1 VGRGFIM
8 AFNLSGSTITQTGMD
23 SDLSG
28 LSGIAVV
35 TTIIEGDASKPHNTY
50 SIGDRRLVING
61 TLNHDPASE
70 MLIIGNGTSGAS
82 ILINLGTYNYG
93 VTSVFSGFTQRSTE
107 LGLVITRITNS
118 NFDQPVFDVNGS
130 GTFNWNGGIINT
142 GGTFYFR
149 DSSTVTINDAIINI
163 QNPSGGQLVRSFTTN
178 LNVNGLK
185 KIGGAVLLYVSP
197 SSFEGYEPIHSDLSP
212 QSTGRQDYSLLFYGN
227 STPITVKDFKGFG
240 NPIDISYIDNGGA
253 KLENPLNGSSTTIG
267 GWLSGSR
274 SDTYI
279 ITTKNIDIS
288 FVDDQGSIINPK
300 IYAVDENNGNR
311 KNQNSNN
318 DISDKVYESTA
329 VSGTTNIE
337 VISGIY
343 NAVNTQNDIM
353 DVRFTG
359 DVASFK
365 FAEYSRA
372 LSGTGVNLKGNGNAS
387 VDWILFPD
395 TLITQTI
402 KSTVDAY
409 STLDNAQELYDRA
422 KANLYDNFEGESE
435 VTIGRVGTLVDG
447 KNLIFTMNQ
456 TGTAYNLTGSALTF
470 ASPSYV
476 GGFKDATINHGTGTT
491 VFNNMELENSTW
503 NADQLTL
510 IGSAD
515 ATSVIDIANSGTYNA
530 VDFTFDAASTIN
542 NSSGVAIDVIINN
555 GQQQPLTTGSAV
567 NFISAGAVITFNNL
581 SSANVQIVENDNIT
595 VSQRNISQT
604 GSLVYNTPNNSNGT
618 WTYIINREGY
628 NPIIGTY
635 DPTGGDLS
643 VDGSQSQKLLTDGS
657 IAYMGSSSVFLSI
670 MPTADGS
677 RMNLRIG
684 DGAVSAANCFDEVEV
699 ALMTQD
705 GMTYLANGGGEIS
718 IAILPTGSF
727 VFLENNVRLIRDNV
741 GDANATINAFVQSTD
756 GQVLDNTNGGVQF
769 IAPSSDTNIVSV
781 NGVDVTDINDFIADI
796 SSIETKVE
804 ADARQ
809 VLLIA
814 EHDATQVDI
823 AAIPDSVYDDTA
835 LVAKVDVLDSNVD
848 DIKTKTDTLVN
859 TDLTGIALS
868 TEIAALNDFDP
879 AIDVVASV
887 TLVDTVTTNTDMRG
901 TDSANTIAPDNASIA
916 AVLVDTNE
924 LQLNQGNFATATGFS
939 TPTDVTNSETVII
952 AEVNANETKIDI
964 IDTNVDAI
972 KLKTDTLVNT
982 DLTGIA
988 LSSEIAALND
998 FDPTLDTVTRVT
1010 LVDTTTANTDM
1021 RGTDGANTVAPDN
1034 ASIGSILADTNEL
1047 QLNQGNFTTAT
1058 GFSTPTDV
1066 NNAQTAIISEVNAN
1080 ETKIDAIETKAQAD
1094 IRQTALLA
1102 QHTATQGLITALND
1116 LSVAEVNAEVDQAL
1130 VDYDGPTKAELDAVQ
1145 ASIEAAISGLNDL
1158 DANAVSQ
1165 AVWDYLQS
1173 ATTVSASMKDAVEIT
1188 LKNAKLIPATI

>member
-1 VGRGFIM
+1 M
-8 AFNLSGSTITQTGMD
+8 AFNLSGSTITQTGTD

-28 LSGIAVV
+28 LAAITGV
-35 TTIIEGDASKPHNTY
+35 TTITEGDVLKPHNTY
-50 SIGDRRLVING
+50 SIGDRRLVIDG
-61 TLNHDPASE
+61 TLSHDPASE
-70 MLIIGNGTSGAS
+70 LLIIGDGISGES
-82 ILINLGTYNYG
+82 ILVNVGTYNYG
-93 VTSVFSGFTQRSTE
+93 ITTVFSGFTQRSTE
-107 LGLVITRITNS
+107 LGLVITRISNS
-118 NFDQPVFDVNGS
+118 NWAQPVFDVSGS

-163 QNPSGGQLVRSFTTN
+163 KNPHLGQLIRSFTTN

-185 KIGGAVLLYVSP
+185 KIGGGVILYVSP

-212 QSTGRQDYSLLFYGN
+212 QGVGRQDYSLLFYGN
-227 STPITVKDFKGFG
+227 STPMTVKDFKGFG

-267 GWLSGSR
+267 GWLSGTR

-288 FVDDQGSIINPK
+288 FVDDLGSIINPK
-300 IYAVDENNGNR
+300 VYAIDINSGNR
-311 KNQNSNN
+311 KDQNSNN
-318 DISDKVYESTA
+318 DTQDKVYESTA
-329 VSGTTNIE
+329 VSGTTSIE

-343 NAVNTQNDIM
+343 NAVNVQNDIM

-359 DVASFK
+359 DVATFK
-365 FAEYSRA
+365 FAEYSRV
-372 LSGTGVNLKGNGNAS
+372 LSGTGVNLKGNGTAS

-435 VTIGRVGTLVDG
+435 VTVGRVGALVDG

-456 TGTAYNLTGSALTF
+456 TGTAYNLTGSTVTF
-470 ASPSYV
+470 ASPSYI

-491 VFNNMELENSTW
+491 VFNDINLENSTW
-503 NADQLTL
+503 NADQLIL
-510 IGSAD
+510 VGSAD
-515 ATSVIDIANSGTYNA
+515 VTSVIDISNSGTYNA
-530 VDFTFDAASTIN
+530 VDFTFNAASIIN
-542 NSSGVAIDVIINN
+542 NSSGIAIDVIINN

-581 SSANVQIVENDNIT
+581 SSANVQILENDNIT

-628 NPIIGTY
+628 NPIIGKY

-657 IAYMGSSSVFLSI
+657 IAYMGSSSVFLAVA
-670 MPTADGS
+670 PTADGS

-684 DGAVSAANCFDEVEV
+684 DGAVSAANCFDEVEI

-781 NGVDVTDINDFIADI
+781 NGVDVTDISDFIADI
-796 SSIETKVE
+796 SGIETKVE

-809 VLLIA
+809 VILVA
-814 EHDATQVDI
+814 EHDATQSDI

-835 LVAKVDVLDSNVD
+835 LIAKVDVLDANVD
-848 DIKTKTDTLVN
+848 AIKVKTDTLVN

-879 AIDVVASV
+879 AIDAVASV

-916 AVLVDTNE
+916 D
-924 LQLNQGNFATATGFS
+924 
-939 TPTDVTNSETVII
+939 
-952 AEVNANETKIDI
+952 
-964 IDTNVDAI
+964 
-972 KLKTDTLVNT
+972 
-982 DLTGIA
+982 
-988 LSSEIAALND
+988 
-998 FDPTLDTVTRVT
+998 
-1010 LVDTTTANTDM
+1010 
-1021 RGTDGANTVAPDN
+1021 
-1034 ASIGSILADTNEL
+1034 ILADTNEL
-1047 QLNQGNFTTAT
+1047 QLNQGDFATAT
-1058 GFSTPTDV
+1058 GFATPLNVTDSEA
-1066 NNAQTAIISEVNAN
+1066 NIIVEVNAN
-1080 ETKIDAIETKAQAD
+1080 ESKIDLLETKIEADA
-1094 IRQTALLA
+1094 RQVLLVA
-1102 QHTATQGLITALND
+1102 ENDATQTLISALND
-1116 LSVAEVNAEVDQAL
+1116 LSAAEVKTQADQAL
-1130 VDYDGPTKAELDAVQ
+1130 VDYDGPTKAELDSAESAIIAEVDANEAKIDAIETKVEADTRQTDILTQHTATQALINALNNLSAVEVNAEVDQALIDYDGPTKAELDAAQ
-1145 ASIEAAISGLNDL
+1145 ASIEAAIAGLNDL

-1173 ATTVSASMKDAVEIT
+1173 ATTVSASMKEAVEIT